1 MRLPVTVPH
10 HDDEAAIDFVARL
23 AAANGFQSLND
34 LLEHAD
40 LAAAALVSGDNEAM
54 SSVSMWSGVDIE
66 RLRALA
72 VSSSGPGG
80 RWQLGFATLSRDM
93 RPGRTMR
100 FCACCV
106 VDDRLQEEGRLA
118 ARAYRRAW
126 WSVRGIESCG
136 IHGCSL
142 TEVGIE
148 AGIDLHDFPLF
159 VSRNTEMIATAAA
172 SAGRGRQPRL
182 DAYLQG
188 RVLFEAATGF
198 LDKFDAHVAVE
209 LARHLGEYI
218 ASHDLQD
225 RMIEQS
231 DPAEWGFGVASEGAD
246 GIRAML
252 AKDIDRL
259 RPRTKHVAQ
268 MLGPMSRWL
277 NRNQDKAAYREVVD
291 LFQDILERNMPFG
304 EGQII
309 FRPAAR
315 RYLYCLNSAHAEFG
329 VQTKRIRALMKA
341 SDDSFD
347 DGYSDSATYIP
358 ADVLRPILQSAA
370 DTLTSVEAG
379 KMTGLSERRVHN
391 LVSAG
396 IFEQVE
402 TRDRSERSYSR
413 IKPSSVRDVLSR
425 LEDGATPISS
435 ADGYVSMAEATRY
448 WHRRYHEVVATVLE
462 RHVESYIIPGEAPSI
477 VRIRVAPDALKH
489 VVDPMAGGDEELM
502 RREEAKRVLGTTNA
516 TIKALISLGY
526 LDGRTLPMMSGHKV
540 QFIQRRSLS
549 DFQQRYATLS
559 QIGKAFGWN
568 PRSVPSKLKD
578 LGISP
583 VFEPRGAV
591 ARFFEKS
598 ELAKADIH
606 I

>member
-1 MRLPVTVPH
+1 MRLPITVPH

-23 AAANGFQSLND
+23 AAANGFNSLSEF
-34 LLEHAD
+34 LEHAD
-40 LAAAALVSGDNEAM
+40 LASSALISGDHDAM
-54 SSVSMWSGVDIE
+54 SMVGTWSGVAMA
-66 RLRALA
+66 RLEAMA
-72 VSSSGPGG
+72 VSSSSPGG
-80 RWQLGFATLSRDM
+80 AWQLGFATLNRDM

-106 VDDRLQEEGRLA
+106 VKDRLKEEGRLA

-126 WSVRGIESCG
+126 WSVRAIESCG
-136 IHGCSL
+136 LHGCSL
-142 TEVGIE
+142 TEVEME
-148 AGIDLHDFPLF
+148 AGTDLHDFPLF
-159 VSRNTEMIATAAA
+159 VLRNTKMIATAAA
-172 SAGRGRQPRL
+172 SAERARQPRL

-188 RVLFEAATGF
+188 RVLSKPAAGF
-198 LDKFDAHVAVE
+198 LDGLDAHVAVE

-225 RMIEQS
+225 RMIEQF
-231 DPAEWGFGVASEGAD
+231 DPPEWGFSVASEGAD
-246 GIRAML
+246 EIRAML

-259 RPRTKHVAQ
+259 RPRTKHVGQ
-268 MLGPMSRWL
+268 MLGSMSRWL
-277 NRNQDKAAYREVVD
+277 RRHQDKSAYQEVVD
-291 LFQDILERNMPFG
+291 LIQDILERNMPFG

-309 FRPAAR
+309 FRPVAR
-315 RYLYCLNSAHAEFG
+315 RHLYCLNSAHAEFG

-370 DTLTSVEAG
+370 DTLTSVEAA
-379 KMTGLSERRVHN
+379 KMTGISERRVHN

-402 TRDRSERSYSR
+402 TRDGSERSYSR
-413 IKPSSVRDVLSR
+413 IKPSSVKDVLSR
-425 LEDGATPISS
+425 LEDGATPLSS
-435 ADGYVSMAEATRY
+435 ADGYVSLAEATRY
-448 WHRRYHEVVATVLE
+448 WNRRYHEVVATVLE
-462 RHVESYIIPGEAPSI
+462 GHVESYIIPGDVPSI
-477 VRIRVAPDALKH
+477 VRIRVAPEALKH

-526 LDGRTLPMMSGHKV
+526 LDGRILPMMSGHKV
-540 QFIQRRSLS
+540 QFIERRSMS
-549 DFQQRYATLS
+549 EFQQRYATLS